1 MTVCNGAP
9 RVGGPKAQ
17 LLLLRASVHP
27 VTKLQLP
34 QATWLDGSAIEGAGT
49 YSRRQSGEQRGDDE
63 DFVRYVPEVLP
74 VAVPRNGAS
83 AAVKR
88 DRLLLKIR
96 AREVRRCKLL
106 RREAVEAEAREVYA
120 DFIGSEGTSDP
131 ASCSPCGPVE
141 VETDESSFW
150 ESIVP
155 KLAESR
161 FGHVCETPQGHS
173 RGCKPSRM
181 QRLLRD

>member
-1 MTVCNGAP
+1 M
-9 RVGGPKAQ
+9 
-17 LLLLRASVHP
+17 
-27 VTKLQLP
+27 
-34 QATWLDGSAIEGAGT
+34 
-49 YSRRQSGEQRGDDE
+49 YSRRQSGGLRGDDK

-74 VAVPRNGAS
+74 VAVPSSGAT
-83 AAVKR
+83 ATVKR
-88 DRLLLKIR
+88 DRLLEKICLH
-96 AREVRRCKLL
+96 EIGRCKLL
-106 RREAVEAEAREVYA
+106 RREAVEAEAREVY
-120 DFIGSEGTSDP
+120 DEFIGSEGTSDP

-150 ESIVP
+150 ESVVP

>member
-9 RVGGPKAQ
+9 RGGGPKAQ

-49 YSRRQSGEQRGDDE
+49 YSRRQNGQQRGDDE

-106 RREAVEAEAREVYA
+106 RRETVEAEAREVYA
-120 DFIGSEGTSDP
+120 EFIGSEGTSDP
-131 ASCSPCGPVE
+131 ASC
-141 VETDESSFW
+141 
-150 ESIVP
+150 
-155 KLAESR
+155 
-161 FGHVCETPQGHS
+161 
-173 RGCKPSRM
+173 
-181 QRLLRD
+181 